1 MAQRMNRRQFLLTSA
16 VAAAGVVLASCAK
29 KPEVAVQPTAAPAT
43 VPPTAA
49 PTPTPQPTNT
59 PIPTKPPATPVP
71 TAVPSKEAPMLQ
83 ELVKAGKLPPLQDRL
98 PKNPLTLKPLHQ
110 IGKYGGT
117 LRMFHMNLGNAPQEM
132 MYGPSP
138 LRWIDDG
145 LNIAPGMCDTWETN
159 ADNSEWI
166 VHIREG
172 LKWSDGQPC
181 TADDVIF
188 AYQDLVMNPD
198 FPDPATE
205 FYTPGPVTMLKVDD
219 YTVKLKY
226 PQPAPLT
233 AKRLCMW
240 VKDGIGPRWI
250 APKHY
255 LMQFH
260 PTYNSAIKE
269 YQTLTQEILWRQNPK
284 RPHLS
289 AWGCE
294 SYEPG
299 KRRVWVRNPFYYCVD
314 TEGNQLP
321 YIDRLDEAA
330 IEDKEV
336 QMLTIIQGGVDYL
349 AHVHHRGGLADIA
362 PLKAGEKDGKYRV
375 ILLDSGGGSG
385 HYYFWNWDAP
395 EENYRWLYR
404 NPKFKMA
411 FNHLRDRERITKTLY
426 FGYGELTTGT
436 MSPKAIEFNYND
448 EAREWYKKQR
458 DCYIQYDPEKAK
470 RLLDEIGVVDKNGDG
485 WREFPD
491 GTKLELRADFN
502 ATASKTWMDGHEI
515 TIADFAKVGLKMV
528 TNQMPDAEFGQ
539 FWPSG
544 KGHIR
549 GNWGVGDGPDHLV
562 YPSWVVPNEPN
573 RWAPLCG
580 NYYLARG
587 TDKENSEKDVN
598 PWDRTPPRWI
608 ADEKEQIG
616 EVVLKLQELLDTA
629 LAEPDAMKRMELVW
643 QMIQIHIDQGTF
655 GSGTTAN
662 TPVIYIYGN
671 NLKNAPAREET
682 ATGGFCGPW
691 IVPHPAIHNPE
702 TFTFV

>member
-1 MAQRMNRRQFLLTSA
+1 M
-16 VAAAGVVLASCAK
+16 LASCAK

-98 PKNPLTLKPLHQ
+98 PKNPLTLKPIHQ

-117 LRMFHMNLGNAPQEM
+117 IRMFHMNLGNGPQEM

-260 PTYNSAIKE
+260 PLYNSA
-269 YQTLTQEILWRQNPK
+269 
-284 RPHLS
+284 
-289 AWGCE
+289 
-294 SYEPG
+294 
-299 KRRVWVRNPFYYCVD
+299 V
-314 TEGNQLP
+314 
-321 YIDRLDEAA
+321 
-330 IEDKEV
+330 
-336 QMLTIIQGGVDYL
+336 
-349 AHVHHRGGLADIA
+349 
-362 PLKAGEKDGKYRV
+362 
-375 ILLDSGGGSG
+375 
-385 HYYFWNWDAP
+385 
-395 EENYRWLYR
+395 
-404 NPKFKMA
+404 
-411 FNHLRDRERITKTLY
+411 
-426 FGYGELTTGT
+426 
-436 MSPKAIEFNYND
+436 
-448 EAREWYKKQR
+448 
-458 DCYIQYDPEKAK
+458 
-470 RLLDEIGVVDKNGDG
+470 
-485 WREFPD
+485 
-491 GTKLELRADFN
+491 
-502 ATASKTWMDGHEI
+502 
-515 TIADFAKVGLKMV
+515 
-528 TNQMPDAEFGQ
+528 
-539 FWPSG
+539 
-544 KGHIR
+544 
-549 GNWGVGDGPDHLV
+549 
-562 YPSWVVPNEPN
+562 
-573 RWAPLCG
+573 
-580 NYYLARG
+580 
-587 TDKENSEKDVN
+587 
-598 PWDRTPPRWI
+598 
-608 ADEKEQIG
+608 
-616 EVVLKLQELLDTA
+616 
-629 LAEPDAMKRMELVW
+629 
-643 QMIQIHIDQGTF
+643 
-655 GSGTTAN
+655 
-662 TPVIYIYGN
+662 
-671 NLKNAPAREET
+671 
-682 ATGGFCGPW
+682 
-691 IVPHPAIHNPE
+691 
-702 TFTFV
+702 